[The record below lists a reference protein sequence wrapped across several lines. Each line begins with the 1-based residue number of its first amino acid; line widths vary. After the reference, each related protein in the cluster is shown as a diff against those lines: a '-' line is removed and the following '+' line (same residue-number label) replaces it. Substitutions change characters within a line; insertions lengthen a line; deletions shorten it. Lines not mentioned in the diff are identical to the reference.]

1 MKTLI
6 ATGLI
11 ATNIFG
17 QIINNSNTYNILY
30 NADFNY
36 TTTETQAHNVYGI
49 KAPETYE
56 NSVIKIETRSFLY
69 FYSNEYEE
77 KQETYAYIY
86 TKITPKISINYVD
99 YYNNGTD
106 YSNYF
111 NSLTEINAIEYDFYR
126 SMPNASLNS
135 VMELT
140 TLTASNYQY
149 LEDSWNTENFD
160 SRINYSND
168 VADFGNE
175 IVYDYNIMQQATYFL
190 ARIYIRNSYDTNEEY
205 TDIPLDASLFIYDP
219 KSTSGNYRW
228 SVDTSSANY
237 EVIDVGG
244 LLLTI
249 LAMPFAW
256 ISTAFNYTFW
266 AGTPYAL
273 NVGHLLAG
281 LIIAGLIIII
291 IKKVFK

>member
-1 MKTLI
+1 MKKNKKHT
-6 ATGLI
+6 
-11 ATNIFG
+11 
-17 QIINNSNTYNILY
+17 
-30 NADFNY
+30 
-36 TTTETQAHNVYGI
+36 H
-49 KAPETYE
+49 
-56 NSVIKIETRSFLY
+56 
-69 FYSNEYEE
+69 
-77 KQETYAYIY
+77 IY